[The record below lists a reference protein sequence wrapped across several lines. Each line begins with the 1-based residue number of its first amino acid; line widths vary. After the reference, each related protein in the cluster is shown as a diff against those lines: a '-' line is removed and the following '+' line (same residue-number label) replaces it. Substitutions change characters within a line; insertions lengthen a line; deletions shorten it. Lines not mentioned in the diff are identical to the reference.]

1 MTIEKNKL
9 IEFVNFINEC
19 CCVMD
24 DSFVAD
30 WLNLPNSNLNMST
43 PLDLF
48 KQGETEKLYRL
59 LYFIDIEE
67 ADLY

>member
-1 MTIEKNKL
+1 
-9 IEFVNFINEC
+9 
-19 CCVMD
+19 MD

-48 KQGETEKLYRL
+48 KEGETEKLYRL

>member
-1 MTIEKNKL
+1 
-9 IEFVNFINEC
+9 
-19 CCVMD
+19 MD

-30 WLNLPNSNLNMST
+30 WLNLPNCNLNMST